1 MKDGRGSNKV
11 FFAHYEP
18 GGSGLCQCSGMSPER
33 AALASQWERLRA
45 RRLGVLLSRLLT
57 EGSHVGTPPVLPL
70 REDDVDLAGR
80 VIARA
85 FHEDELTV
93 HLYPESDLRARFA
106 PAMFAAFLR
115 YDQLFGQVDHL
126 AGCTAVASWIGPGEA
141 VETPERLA
149 QAGFEDLPDEVP
161 IETLD
166 SVFGFIGPA
175 IAKAAPEPHW
185 HLRLLGV
192 EPGHQGGGLGAVVM
206 RHGIDRAADSGHPVV
221 LETFSE
227 RAVPFYLRNGFK
239 ILVDDI
245 EPTSNLRFWALHH
258 SPEQ

>member
-1 MKDGRGSNKV
+1 MAPPDRRESWW
-11 FFAHYEP
+11 
-18 GGSGLCQCSGMSPER
+18 
-33 AALASQWERLRA
+33 AL
-45 RRLGVLLSRLLT
+45 
-57 EGSHVGTPPVLPL
+57 PPVLPL
-70 REDDVDLAGR
+70 QKDDVEVAGR

-93 HLYPESDLRARFA
+93 HLYPDSDSRAHLA

-115 YDQLFGQVDHL
+115 YDQLFGRESTISPDAL
-126 AGCTAVASWIGPGEA
+126 RWRGRWIRPGET

-149 QAGFEDLPDEVP
+149 QAGFDDLPDEVP

-166 SVFGFIGPA
+166 SVFGFIAPA
-175 IAKAAPEPHW
+175 IAKAEPEPHW

-206 RHGIDRAADSGHPVV
+206 RHGVDRATDSGHAVV

-239 ILVDDI
+239 ILVDDV
-245 EPTSNLRFWALHH
+245 EPTSSLRFWALHH

>member
-1 MKDGRGSNKV
+1 MG
-11 FFAHYEP
+11 A
-18 GGSGLCQCSGMSPER
+18 
-33 AALASQWERLRA
+33 
-45 RRLGVLLSRLLT
+45 
-57 EGSHVGTPPVLPL
+57 PPVLPL
-70 REDDVDLAGR
+70 QKDDVELAGR

-93 HLYPESDLRARFA
+93 HLYPESDSRARFA

-126 AGCTAVASWIGPGEA
+126 AGCTAVASWIGPGET

-149 QAGFEDLPDEVP
+149 QAGFEDLPDKVP
-161 IETLD
+161 IATLD

-227 RAVPFYLRNGFK
+227 RAVPFYLRNGLDPGRRRRAHK
-239 ILVDDI
+239 QPPLLGHSTTH
-245 EPTSNLRFWALHH
+245 PSNSRTLAGHH
-258 SPEQ
+258 ETAGWYAPVLGNVP